1 MEVLSAWICKLFLF
15 ANRIL
20 LLYPS
25 HSVNTGQDCSDDVCL
40 LSKKRKK
47 NECEMMLVAWKSI
60 AFVHQWSFC
69 RLLCLV
75 LLLFSMLFYIKR
87 HTEHKNCVTAEEMIV
102 YFLSG
107 LSHELFS
114 WCLEANLC
122 LNYPLCAQAVHANV
136 LKNCIHRALSHS
148 ELLYTLYQTN
158 IFMLSLFKVP
168 SWNSWIMKNCE
179 NVFNINVREFL

>member
-1 MEVLSAWICKLFLF
+1 MF
-15 ANRIL
+15 ANIIL
-20 LLYPS
+20 LRYAS

-47 NECEMMLVAWKSI
+47 NECEMTLVAWKSV
-60 AFVHQWSFC
+60 ALVHQWSFC

-122 LNYPLCAQAVHANV
+122 LNYPLRAQAVLANV
-136 LKNCIHRALSHS
+136 LKKMNSKSLISLRATIYPLPNKHLRAQFIRSPIL
-148 ELLYTLYQTN
+148 E
-158 IFMLSLFKVP
+158 FMNYEKLWKCL
-168 SWNSWIMKNCE
+168 
-179 NVFNINVREFL
+179 